1 MKLEDY
7 LEIIRE
13 ELGLDSIKEA
23 DRVVRVVVG
32 ALKLTLPDDKE
43 KVIAEVLPDALAEG
57 WENVEALSQGSAD
70 RTEMEIE
77 IEGPGVQH
85 DTPTITP
92 G

>member
-1 MKLEDY
+1 MKVVDY
-7 LEIIRE
+7 LEVIRD
-13 ELGLDSIKEA
+13 ELGLESLEEA
-23 DRVVRVVVG
+23 DRVVRAVVG

-43 KVIAEVLPDALAEG
+43 KVISEALPGELSEG
-57 WENVEALSQGSAD
+57 WENVEALSGGSAD

-77 IEGPGVQH
+77 IEGPPVRH